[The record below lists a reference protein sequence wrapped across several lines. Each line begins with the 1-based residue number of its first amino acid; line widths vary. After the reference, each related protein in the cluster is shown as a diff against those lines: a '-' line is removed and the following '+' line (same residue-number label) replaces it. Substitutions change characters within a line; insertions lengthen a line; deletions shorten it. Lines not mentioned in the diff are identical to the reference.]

1 MVSKIHHVIL
11 DAARVKP
18 SISRASRH
26 TGAPLPP
33 ETGGSK
39 DSVDFFFFMEV
50 ELGLTNKNREL

>member
-33 ETGGSK
+33 ETGGPK
-39 DSVDFFFFMEV
+39 DSVDFFFFMEI